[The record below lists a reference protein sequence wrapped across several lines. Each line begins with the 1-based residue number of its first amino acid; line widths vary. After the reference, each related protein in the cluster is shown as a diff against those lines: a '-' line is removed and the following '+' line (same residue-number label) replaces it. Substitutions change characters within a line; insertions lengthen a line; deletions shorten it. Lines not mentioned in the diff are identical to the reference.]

1 MLRIESQCSCSV
13 HVSFLDLIPTLT
25 HSRNVTPTAAAASAA
40 RTPATDETCMT
51 IHTHDPG
58 HMHPCQSPHTA
69 GVGDAERGVGDD
81 VGGGGSSGEAAAAL
95 PMLLAIIFMP

>member
-1 MLRIESQCSCSV
+1 MFLQCTRVVLRSYTDSN
-13 HVSFLDLIPTLT
+13 TLEEC
-25 HSRNVTPTAAAASAA
+25 HPHRGRGIRRAHARNQ
-40 RTPATDETCMT
+40 TCMT